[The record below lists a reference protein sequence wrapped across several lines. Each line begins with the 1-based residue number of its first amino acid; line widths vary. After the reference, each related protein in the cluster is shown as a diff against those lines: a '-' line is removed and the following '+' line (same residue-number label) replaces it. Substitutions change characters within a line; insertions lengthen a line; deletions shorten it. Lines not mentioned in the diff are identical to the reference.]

1 MRTWHLLLLGIAGG
15 LAVGLGAYTFV
26 YAKGASYLTNDPAA
40 CANCHVM
47 QEHYAR
53 WTASPHRS
61 VAVCNDCHAPHDVIG
76 KYSTKALNGFWHS
89 FAFTTGRFPQAI
101 QITPRNRAIAEDACR
116 TCHTPLTHAIDTAT
130 SPTPLS
136 CLSCHQHVGHR

>member
-1 MRTWHLLLLGIAGG
+1 MRTWHLVLLGLAGG
-15 LAVGLGAYTFV
+15 LAIGLGSYTFV
-26 YAKGASYLTNDPAA
+26 YARGASYMTNDPVA

-53 WTASPHRS
+53 WAASPHRS

-76 KYSTKALNGFWHS
+76 KYSTKAINGFWHS
-89 FAFTTGRFPQAI
+89 FAFTTGDFPHAI
-101 QITPRNRAIAEDACR
+101 QITPRNRDIAEQSCR
-116 TCHTPLTHAIDTAT
+116 HCHSPLTHAIDTAAQQ
-130 SPTPLS
+130 TPLT